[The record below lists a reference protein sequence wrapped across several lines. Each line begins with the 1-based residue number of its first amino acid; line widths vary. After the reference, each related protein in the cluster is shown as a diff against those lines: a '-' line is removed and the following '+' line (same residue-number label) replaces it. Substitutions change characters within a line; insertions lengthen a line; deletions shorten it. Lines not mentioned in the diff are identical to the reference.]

1 MPTGIKDKVVIVGM
15 GCTKFGERWDCG
27 ADDLM
32 VEAFTE
38 AIRDSGLERDR
49 IDAAWL
55 GVFFDEQNT
64 GKSSLPM
71 SIALRLKNIPTTRV
85 ENLCATGTEA
95 LRGAVYAV
103 AAGACDIALAI
114 GVEKLKDTG
123 FSGLP
128 ERTKG
133 TFEDLYLPTSTAPGA
148 FAQLAS
154 AYAER
159 YRYSMPDLKRA
170 MAHISV
176 KSHENATRNPKAHL
190 RNRITEQQVLDAPA
204 ISYPLGVLDC
214 CGVSDGAACAIV
226 TTPEIARSLGK
237 RDVVSVKALQ
247 LAASNGVEMGHN
259 SWDGSHTLTTPLA
272 ARRAYAE
279 AGISNPKEEIEL
291 IEVHDCF
298 SITELVLMEDLGFS
312 AIGRAPHD
320 VLDGRFD
327 RDGRIPC
334 QIDGGLKCFG
344 HPIGASGLRMA
355 YEIYLQLLGRGG
367 DRQLRGRSGVGPAL
381 GLTHNLGGIPNRNI
395 ACISILGLM
404 SA

>member
-1 MPTGIKDKVVIVGM
+1 MKTGIKDKVVIAGM
-15 GCTKFGERWDCG
+15 GCSRFGERWDCG
-27 ADDLM
+27 PEDLM
-32 VEAFTE
+32 VEAFDE
-38 AIRDSGLERDR
+38 ALLDAR
-49 IDAAWL
+49 IDRDQIEAAWL

-71 SIALRLKNIPTTRV
+71 SIALRLPNIATTRV

-103 AAGACDIALAI
+103 AAGACEIALAI

-123 FSGLP
+123 FGGLP

-159 YRYSMPDLKRA
+159 YGYSMQELKRA

-190 RNRITEQQVLDAPA
+190 RNRITEQQVLESMP

-226 TTPEIARSLGK
+226 TTPEVARSLGL

-247 LAASNGVEMGHN
+247 LAASNGVEMGHQ

-272 ARRAYAE
+272 AQRAYAE
-279 AGISNPKEEIEL
+279 AGIHKPREQLDL

-298 SITELVLMEDLGFS
+298 SITELVLMEDLGLS
-312 AIGRAPHD
+312 EIGRSPHD
-320 VLDGRFD
+320 VLDGRYD
-327 RDGRIPC
+327 RDGAIPC

-344 HPIGASGLRMA
+344 HPIGATGLRMA
-355 YEIYLQLLGRGG
+355 YEIYLQLLGRAGE
-367 DRQLRGRSGVGPAL
+367 RQLRGRSGNGPTL
-381 GLTHNLGGIPNRNI
+381 GLTHNLGGIPNRNV
-395 ACISILGLM
+395 ASVSILGLL
-404 SA
+404 AA